1 MGNIKDVIEFLRLQ
15 RRYEEA
21 EKKFQEPT
29 DVQLSYLEEDGSY
42 SADKIIFETDFIKFK
57 RIVQILEDNHAEIIY
72 LYETPTERKYFV
84 KTPDGKL
91 CNLLDQSLETLSTS
105 GMAEF
110 PIEFKYNAYIYDTE
124 KNRIVILSETLKEVV
139 VFPDTIYYSPDGEF
153 LKDVDNNNY
162 QYQFSDHTTF
172 FAKVIKFLFVDAK
185 KVVYDSDKKV
195 NFRKAELP
203 GKMRLIPFMDTDL
216 AHKTFI
222 LKYAYDYK
230 DYRPKLRLP
239 DEECAIILKFNSVG
253 ALLSFLNETLFSQ
266 GFDIETSDNQSRDPF
281 REQFKSQIIRKVEE
295 NVKTDVKLYYRDM
308 MEILYYLPESV
319 AVAISNDVLWMLV
332 EEGMKRDS
340 LTNKLKLAEE
350 DIYIKLL
357 EIILQKEGQETVF
370 IERLSQKILDGKKYA
385 SVLEYLYDRIHG
397 DNVVKFVNLVNRAW
411 KKTRFIVPDLEKNPE
426 YKSTD
431 GPIVLPYQSEKWF
444 GFYFS
449 NAAASFET
457 NKQKERILQIAHD
470 TGKYKT
476 EMRPGLKTDN
486 LVATRI
492 EIVDYFWY
500 HPFYPIY
507 IKNLDKQETELELD
521 SIIPAFMLKANHDK
535 QFWNNVVTGAEYAL
549 DVVTTLSG
557 IGNIAKFRY
566 LAKFAAKAGRLR
578 FVSQAG
584 RTVATVRKVV
594 AATAAV
600 VEITSGS
607 VNILLKLSNLN
618 NSKFGKSLQEY
629 LFWLELLSL
638 SGELSVAIHNGL
650 KKSAKEIL
658 EHEDELI
665 KEASKGNH
673 NIDNLLDEIYQI
685 AEEKVRHLNIGDDL
699 ADIAEVDIKSVAKIA
714 DRIRKT
720 TKLKNF
726 DILVV
731 DRNNEALFDLF
742 KAWQKEPRVEGVFI
756 PRNGVYRRYGIS
768 LKGPRIY
775 LFTGNTS
782 DGFMKIKAHTLQH
795 EVFHVEM
802 HAKLI
807 EQLGLEKYQSLID
820 RIPTHIKEEYVVHRF
835 LATDSKAL
843 DPKELNIELDNINN
857 KYRKNANIDQ
867 PLDKDYLAKEWNLKN
882 ELKKLN
888 IHY

>member
-21 EKKFQEPT
+21 EKKLQEPT
-29 DVQLSYLEEDGSY
+29 DVQLSYIEEDGSY

-153 LKDVDNNNY
+153 LKDVDNDNY

-266 GFDIETSDNQSRDPF
+266 GFDIETSDNQYRDPF

-411 KKTRFIVPDLEKNPE
+411 KKTRFIIPDTEKNPE
-426 YKSTD
+426 YQSTD
-431 GPIVLPYQSEKWF
+431 GPLILPYESEKWF

-449 NAAASFET
+449 NATASFET
-457 NKQKERILQIAHD
+457 NQKKERVLQIAYD

-476 EMRPGLKTDN
+476 EMRPGLKTDK
-486 LVATRI
+486 LVATQV

-507 IKNLDKQETELELD
+507 IKNLGKQETELKLD
-521 SIIPAFMLKANHDK
+521 AIIPAFMLKANHDK

-549 DVVTTLSG
+549 DVATTLSG
-557 IGNIAKFRY
+557 VGNIAKFRY
-566 LAKFAAKAGRLR
+566 LSKLGKAGNLI
-578 FVSQAG
+578 A
-584 RTVATVRKVV
+584 KVKL
-594 AATAAV
+594 AV
-600 VEITSGS
+600 GIVEVTSGS
-607 VNILLKLSNLN
+607 VNALLKISELRDSELGRAI
-618 NSKFGKSLQEY
+618 SEY

-638 SGELSVAIHNGL
+638 SGELTVAIKGGL
-650 KKSAKEIL
+650 KRSARKLVEKEEDLIQFEKSLDEVTIEKNGVERKLAQDEKDEIL
-658 EHEDELI
+658 DELEDFAELSEEAGGSRPKRKTRGKPEDQLSSIGRNIPPLTPAEVQKVLKWQNYRNTFLKKWRELDFSHHMQDLERKLEKARNSI
-665 KEASKGNH
+665 KK
-673 NIDNLLDEIYQI
+673 NLTP
-685 AEEKVRHLNIGDDL
+685 DDL
-699 ADIAEVDIKSVAKIA
+699 AAVIKENRGEQILDPHGVPYDHLWENRQAQISVTNA
-714 DRIRKT
+714 
-720 TKLKNF
+720 
-726 DILVV
+726 
-731 DRNNEALFDLF
+731 
-742 KAWQKEPRVEGVFI
+742 
-756 PRNGVYRRYGIS
+756 
-768 LKGPRIY
+768 
-775 LFTGNTS
+775 
-782 DGFMKIKAHTLQH
+782 IKALKSQMSRNPANYD
-795 EVFHVEM
+795 EFKE
-802 HAKLI
+802 L
-807 EQLGLEKYQSLID
+807 LRDLSNL
-820 RIPTHIKEEYVVHRF
+820 KEEV
-835 LATDSKAL
+835 
-843 DPKELNIELDNINN
+843 NN
-857 KYRKNANIDQ
+857 TITK
-867 PLDKDYLAKEWNLKN
+867 
-882 ELKKLN
+882 
-888 IHY
+888 